1 MKHLFIE
8 LYKKITGL
16 NKKIIRNAAE
26 IVSNKLKTHCVV
38 MTKIHNESMISDAL
52 AKN

>member
-8 LYKKITGL
+8 LYNKITGL

-26 IVSNKLKTHCVV
+26 IVSNTLK
-38 MTKIHNESMISDAL
+38 NAL
-52 AKN
+52 CCDDKNTQRVHDK

>member
-26 IVSNKLKTHCVV
+26 IVR
-38 MTKIHNESMISDAL
+38 
-52 AKN
+52 KNTEKRIVL